1 MNKKSRNGIIVGII
15 AFLAVVTLASSLYYT
30 KENEYSVVKQFGEIK
45 EVQEEAG
52 IHFKTP
58 FVQSVSTIPRT
69 YILYD
74 LASSDV
80 ITSDK
85 KTMIADCYT
94 IWRVTDATKFTQT
107 LGASVGLAEQRL
119 DAMVYNALKTTFSS
133 MLQEDIIEARDS
145 ISKDIVSNL
154 AETYKEYGIEVVT
167 IDIKAIDLPDDNKQA
182 VYERMISE
190 RNNIAA
196 QYTAEGESEAQII
209 RNQTDK
215 KVTIML
221 SEAEKEAETL
231 IAEGEAAYM
240 SILSEAYNDPD
251 KAEFYTFVRSLDA
264 AKNSLTNDENILILS
279 PDSPLVDI
287 FYNR

>member
-1 MNKKSRNGIIVGII
+1 
-15 AFLAVVTLASSLYYT
+15 
-30 KENEYSVVKQFGEIK
+30 
-45 EVQEEAG
+45 
-52 IHFKTP
+52 
-58 FVQSVSTIPRT
+58 
-69 YILYD
+69 
-74 LASSDV
+74 
-80 ITSDK
+80 
-85 KTMIADCYT
+85 
-94 IWRVTDATKFTQT
+94 
-107 LGASVGLAEQRL
+107 
-119 DAMVYNALKTTFSS
+119 MVYNALKTTFSS
-133 MLQEDIIEARDS
+133 MRQEEIIEARDS
-145 ISKDIVSNL
+145 ISQDIISNL
-154 AETYKEYGIEVVT
+154 AATYLEYGIEVIT

-215 KVTIML
+215 EVTIML

-231 IAEGEAAYM
+231 IAEGEAQYM

-251 KAEFYTFVRSLDA
+251 KADFYIFVRSLDA
-264 AKNSLTNDENILILS
+264 AKKSLVNDENILILS

>member
-1 MNKKSRNGIIVGII
+1 MKNKKARWILVGVIVLIGLI
-15 AFLAVVTLASSLYYT
+15 TLSSSLYYT

-58 FVQSVSTIPRT
+58 YIQSVSTIPRT

-94 IWRVTDATKFTQT
+94 IWRITDATKFTQT

-145 ISKDIVSNL
+145 ISEDIISNF
-154 AETYKEYGIEVVT
+154 AETYLEYGIEVVT
-167 IDIKAIDLPDDNKQA
+167 IDIKAIDLPDDNKQS

-215 KVTIML
+215 EVTIML

-231 IAEGEAAYM
+231 IAEGEAEYM
-240 SILSEAYNDPD
+240 QILSEAYNDES

-264 AKNSLTNDENILILS
+264 AKLSLTNEENILILS
-279 PDSPLVDI
+279 PDSPLVEI
-287 FYNR
+287 FYNY